1 MIARVCLLKE
11 LPAARGGRRSS
22 YGGDSK
28 RYCRNRSSLRTPIPA
43 NFTAH
48 FPRHSVS
55 RSMRGYIESE
65 FPSCDAERMY
75 IFPNIL
81 RLDRVACPRL
91 SPPSRRIESAVQSC
105 PTDPRLEPSTLIGR
119 QREESTGPYSA
130 TSLMIELTIQER
142 PRSVP
147 HCRLKLRISD
157 LSGCKD
163 LIRPFL
169 EPQNP

>member
-1 MIARVCLLKE
+1 MVVDALPMVAILRDIAGIDHLCVRRYLRILL
-11 LPAARGGRRSS
+11 P
-22 YGGDSK
+22 
-28 RYCRNRSSLRTPIPA
+28 T
-43 NFTAH
+43 

-147 HCRLKLRISD
+147 HCRLKVRISD